1 MQTGSIDFQITE
13 FNLDESIQN
22 TIHIL
27 KHNLV
32 KKNIKLNC
40 NVDENLNITADQNMI
55 NTVVRNILSNA
66 IKFTRKDGEISIE
79 AHRIDDNLK
88 ISVTDNGI
96 GMTEE
101 AQKNLFNEAT
111 SKSTQGT
118 NAETGSGLGLLICK
132 EFIQRHNGKIWVH
145 SEPNVG
151 STFNIELSQ

>member
-27 KHNLV
+27 EPNLV

-101 AQKNLFNEAT
+101 AQK
-111 SKSTQGT
+111 KS
-118 NAETGSGLGLLICK
+118 
-132 EFIQRHNGKIWVH
+132 IQ
-145 SEPNVG
+145 
-151 STFNIELSQ
+151 